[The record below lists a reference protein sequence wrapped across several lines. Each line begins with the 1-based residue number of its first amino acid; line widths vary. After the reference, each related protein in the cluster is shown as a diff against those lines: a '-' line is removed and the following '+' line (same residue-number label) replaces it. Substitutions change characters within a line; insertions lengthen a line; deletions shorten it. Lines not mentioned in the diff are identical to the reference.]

1 MLLQV
6 ILEGI
11 GLGVLLILVCAI
23 GIRKGA
29 VGMVHLYSPEVQNR
43 CVTLGLT
50 THERIKRN
58 ALLFKAVCVPGY
70 IAYVLVCVYAL
81 NGARGFLAG
90 FWQLLVILSIMNL
103 IDRFLIDGYWVGH
116 TSAWEIP
123 GTEDLKPYITTKD
136 KGKKWLFGTVGMV
149 HLYSQ
154 EVQERCVT
162 LGLTTHAKIK
172 RNALIF
178 KAVCVPG
185 YIAYVLVC
193 VYALNGA
200 KGFVQGFWQ
209 LLVILSVMNL
219 IDRFWVDG
227 YWVGHTNA
235 WEIPGTEDLKP
246 YITAKDKG
254 KKWLFGTIGMAVIS
268 AALAAIMMLFMKI

>member
-29 VGMVHLYSPEVQNR
+29 VGMVHLYSQEVQER
-43 CVTLGLT
+43 CVKLGLT
-50 THERIKRN
+50 SPERIRRN
-58 ALLFKAVCVPGY
+58 SLLFKAVCVPGY
-70 IAYVLVCVYAL
+70 IAYVLVCVYGI

-136 KGKKWLFGTVGMV
+136 KGKKWLFGTVGM
-149 HLYSQ
+149 
-154 EVQERCVT
+154 
-162 LGLTTHAKIK
+162 
-172 RNALIF
+172 
-178 KAVCVPG
+178 
-185 YIAYVLVC
+185 
-193 VYALNGA
+193 
-200 KGFVQGFWQ
+200 
-209 LLVILSVMNL
+209 
-219 IDRFWVDG
+219 
-227 YWVGHTNA
+227 
-235 WEIPGTEDLKP
+235 
-246 YITAKDKG
+246 
-254 KKWLFGTIGMAVIS
+254 AVI
-268 AALAAIMMLFMKI
+268 AAVLAAIMMLFTES

>member
-1 MLLQV
+1 MILKV

-29 VGMVHLYSPEVQNR
+29 VGMVHLYS
-43 CVTLGLT
+43 
-50 THERIKRN
+50 K
-58 ALLFKAVCVPGY
+58 
-70 IAYVLVCVYAL
+70 
-81 NGARGFLAG
+81 
-90 FWQLLVILSIMNL
+90 
-103 IDRFLIDGYWVGH
+103 
-116 TSAWEIP
+116 
-123 GTEDLKPYITTKD
+123 
-136 KGKKWLFGTVGMV
+136 
-149 HLYSQ
+149 

-193 VYALNGA
+193 VYAVNGA
-200 KGFVQGFWQ
+200 RAFLTGFWQ

-219 IDRFWVDG
+219 IDRFLIDG
-227 YWVGHTNA
+227 YWVGHTKT
-235 WEIPGTEDLKP
+235 WTIPGTEDLRP
-246 YITAKDKG
+246 YITAKDKA
-254 KKWLFGTIGMAVIS
+254 KKWLFGTVGMAVIS
-268 AALAAIMMLFMKI
+268 AVLAAIMMIFVR